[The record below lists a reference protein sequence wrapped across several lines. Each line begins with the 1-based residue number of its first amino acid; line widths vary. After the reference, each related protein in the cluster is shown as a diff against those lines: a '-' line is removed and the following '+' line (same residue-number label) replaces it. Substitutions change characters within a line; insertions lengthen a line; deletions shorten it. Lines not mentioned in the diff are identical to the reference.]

1 MKQLSAKAL
10 LIKIGEAKKEAGRVF
25 GLLDLKLPTPGRVK
39 AKKSKT
45 TVSFTFRINRAKFRD
60 TYRREGQYLLRSNL
74 SQQAPAT
81 LWEYYT
87 QLTHV
92 EEAFKNLKGDL
103 GLRPLYHQLEHR
115 IEAHLFIAFVAYC
128 LQVTLRRRLRDLA
141 PGLTARAVLEKFG
154 ALQMIDVH
162 LPTSDGRTLVLSRY
176 TQPEND
182 LQLLLKQLKLR
193 LPAQPPP
200 RITASGQ
207 LAK

>member
-1 MKQLSAKAL
+1 MKLSAKTL

-25 GLLDLKLPTPGRVK
+25 GLLDLKVSTPRKRK
-39 AKKSKT
+39 AKKTKAR
-45 TVSFTFRINRAKFRD
+45 VSFSFRVNRAKFREA
-60 TYRREGQYLLRSNL
+60 YRREGQHLLRSNL
-74 SQQAPAT
+74 AEQTPAT
-81 LWEYYT
+81 LWEYYL

-115 IEAHLFIAFVAYC
+115 IEAHIFIAFMAYC

-141 PGLTARAVLEKFG
+141 PGLTPRAVLEKFG

-162 LPTSDGRTLVLSRY
+162 LPTSDGRTLILSRY
-176 TQPEND
+176 TQPESD
-182 LQLLLKQLKLR
+182 LQLLLEQLKLR